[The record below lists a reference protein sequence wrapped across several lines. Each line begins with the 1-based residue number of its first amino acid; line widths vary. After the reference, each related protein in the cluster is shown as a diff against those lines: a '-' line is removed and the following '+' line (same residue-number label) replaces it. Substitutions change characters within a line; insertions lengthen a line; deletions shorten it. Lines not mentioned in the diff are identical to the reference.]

1 MKNKTNYFSD
11 YVKNELSTEKSISMS
26 FEGEL
31 ISSLSS
37 STSFAK
43 DWISTEQ
50 EEGAKYLVHIMKEKA
65 KLAS

>member
-1 MKNKTNYFSD
+1 MKSKPNFFSN
-11 YVKNELSTEKSISMS
+11 YVKSELSTEKSISMS

-43 DWISTEQ
+43 EWISAEQ
-50 EEGAKYLVHIMKEKA
+50 EEGAKYLIHIMKEKA

>member
-1 MKNKTNYFSD
+1 MKSKYNFLSD
-11 YVKNELSTEKSISMS
+11 YLKSEPSTEKSISMS

-31 ISSLSS
+31 VNSLST

-43 DWISTEQ
+43 DWITIEQ
-50 EEGAKYLVHIMKEKA
+50 EEASKYLIQMMKEKA